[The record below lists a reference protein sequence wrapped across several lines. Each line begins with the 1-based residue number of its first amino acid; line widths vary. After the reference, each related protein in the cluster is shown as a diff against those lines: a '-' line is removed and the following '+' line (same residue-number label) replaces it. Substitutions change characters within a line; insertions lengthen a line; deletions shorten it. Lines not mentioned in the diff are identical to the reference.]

1 MATITAELVASEEKR
16 DARGRKLI
24 GTVRREAILAAYA
37 RSSGLTQ
44 RDFARREGV
53 SYHTLTTWLARRAR
67 EIPPAKQPAVR
78 FTEVAMPA
86 ATRVRQTTAS
96 LEVSLPGGMIVRGQD
111 AAQVAALIKALR

>member
-1 MATITAELVASEEKR
+1 MATITAELVTTEEKR

-24 GTVRREAILAAYA
+24 GPARREAILAAYA

-53 SYHTLTTWLARRAR
+53 SYHTLTTWLARRPR
-67 EIPPAKQPAVR
+67 EIPPAKPAAVR
-78 FTEVAMPA
+78 FTEVAMP
-86 ATRVRQTTAS
+86 RSTTAI

-111 AAQVAALIKALR
+111 AAQVAVLIKALR

>member
-1 MATITAELVASEEKR
+1 MATITAELVTTEEKR

-24 GTVRREAILAAYA
+24 GPARREAILAAYA

-44 RDFARREGV
+44 RDFAQREGV
-53 SYHTLTTWLARRAR
+53 SYHTLTMWLAQRRK
-67 EIPPAKQPAVR
+67 EIPPAKPPLVR

-86 ATRVRQTTAS
+86 ATTAVS

>member
-1 MATITAELVASEEKR
+1 MATITAELVTTEEKR

-24 GTVRREAILAAYA
+24 GPARREAILAAYA

-53 SYHTLTTWLARRAR
+53 SYHTLTTWLARRPR
-67 EIPPAKQPAVR
+67 ETLPAKPAAVQ
-78 FTEVAMPA
+78 FTEVAMP
-86 ATRVRQTTAS
+86 RSTTAS
-96 LEVSLPGGMIVRGQD
+96 LEVSLPRGMIVRGHD

>member
-1 MATITAELVASEEKR
+1 MATITAELVTTEEKR

-24 GTVRREAILAAYA
+24 GPARREAILAARA

-44 RDFARREGV
+44 RDFAQREGV
-53 SYHTLTTWLARRAR
+53 SYHTLTTWLARGRR
-67 EIPPAKQPAVR
+67 NETPKAKLPAVK

-86 ATRVRQTTAS
+86 TTTAAS

-111 AAQVAALIKALR
+111 PGQVAALIKALR

>member
-1 MATITAELVASEEKR
+1 MATLTAELVTTEEKR

-24 GTVRREAILAAYA
+24 GQARREAILAAYA

-53 SYHTLTTWLARRAR
+53 SYHTLTTWLARRPR
-67 EIPPAKQPAVR
+67 ETPTAKLPAVQ
-78 FTEVAMPA
+78 FAEVALP
-86 ATRVRQTTAS
+86 TSTTAAR
-96 LEVSLPGGMIVRGQD
+96 LEVSLPGGLIVRGQD